1 MEGYSLARRSA
12 ETTGICVRVCV
23 CERERE
29 GRGGGRGVASLP
41 TPRTFGIPTK
51 FYDFITEKRAILSAR
66 QFCYFKADSSCQVFN
81 NRFRYVCGAA
91 PSPSPSCSPARGR
104 AFGKA
109 PPPSAHLKRCCI
121 RCLPSALF
129 ALPPA
134 LEICCVFTATTREKT
149 ACEHSANALA
159 HRRSPNA
166 TNAPRTRWFECAVA
180 RHLVFPASSPAPRN
194 CFSRR
199 CDLLPNP
206 AAPRAPTCSLC
217 IVSPPST
224 ELDTSLP
231 TAPPSFPIVR
241 SLSLSLSLSG
251 SPRSSP
257 SSASYSFQ
265 HHDDIDPFYVRLR
278 DGGRNPPWGGS
289 QCCGAPGAAR
299 PSSSPSPSPG

>member
-1 MEGYSLARRSA
+1 MTASSLFA
-12 ETTGICVRVCV
+12 
-23 CERERE
+23 
-29 GRGGGRGVASLP
+29 
-41 TPRTFGIPTK
+41 
-51 FYDFITEKRAILSAR
+51 FYDFYLFITEKRAISK
-66 QFCYFKADSSCQVFN
+66 FFVICTS
-81 NRFRYVCGAA
+81 RYGAA
-91 PSPSPSCSPARGR
+91 PSPSPSFSPARGR
-104 AFGKA
+104 VFGKA

-241 SLSLSLSLSG
+241 SLSLSRSLWFTSFLSE
-251 SPRSSP
+251 
-257 SSASYSFQ
+257 
-265 HHDDIDPFYVRLR
+265 
-278 DGGRNPPWGGS
+278 
-289 QCCGAPGAAR
+289 QCFVLLPT
-299 PSSSPSPSPG
+299 S